1 MNAEPTN
8 AEKIS
13 KLSWSIAGNAANTV
27 YLQFTFFGSVFVL
40 FLNALNL
47 DKTQIGFIL
56 SMLPFSGIIA
66 LFITPLVTR
75 VGYKRIFL
83 IFFGT
88 RNFFTALLLFTP
100 WVVSNFGPQA
110 TLTYL
115 GWVVGIFSVCRA
127 IGVTAS
133 FPWTQE
139 YVPNSVR
146 GKYTAVNNIFATLT
160 GFISI
165 TVAGIAIDR
174 ATGLNGYMLL
184 IGLGVIFGLVSVW
197 LFSRVPGGAARPDS
211 QTRGSAYQD
220 LIGSVRDK
228 DFMFYLMGV
237 GLVLLAV
244 TPLSS
249 FLPLFME
256 EQVGLSSG
264 NVVLLQN
271 GILLGGLVS
280 TYLWGWASD
289 RYGSRPVMLTG
300 LLLRLLLPI
309 FFMLMPRKSE
319 LSLYIALAIVLLQ
332 GIADMGWNVGSSRIL
347 YVSIVPNAKRT
358 EYMAVYYAW
367 IGVVGGLSQ
376 LLGGQIVELSGG
388 LSGRFLIFTFDPYTG
403 LFVLGFVLPLLSLFL
418 LRVIRSDTRV
428 TVEQF
433 AGMFLRG
440 NPFQAMSSLVWYHF
454 AREER
459 AVVEM
464 TERLGETRSPLT
476 VEELLEVLEDPR
488 FNVRYEAIISIA
500 RTRPDPRLTE
510 ALIYILNGT
519 ELALST
525 VAAWALG
532 RIGDA
537 TAIPALRQGLNSP
550 YHSIQAH
557 SARALGALGDREII
571 PVLVERLATETDK
584 GLQMAYASALG
595 KLQAREAA
603 RPLLDLLKS
612 FENEG
617 ARLELALSL
626 ARLAGH
632 EGHFIQLL
640 RQTRQEIGTAT
651 AQAVSALKKKASK
664 TLSDHHELLDKLDAC
679 ADALARD
686 ELEQGAILMSQF
698 IGQLPMDRLD
708 EGLSVILQDCAH
720 NLTEYKAAR
729 LEYIL
734 LALHTLEA
742 GRQS

>member
-1 MNAEPTN
+1 MTSEPTN

-27 YLQFTFFGSVFVL
+27 YLQLTLFGSVFVL

-56 SMLPFSGIIA
+56 SMLPFSGVIA
-66 LFITPLVTR
+66 LFIAPTVTR
-75 VGYKRIFL
+75 IGYKRIFL
-83 IFFGT
+83 IFFGS
-88 RNFFTALLLFTP
+88 RNFFTALLLLTP
-100 WVVSNFGPQA
+100 WVVFSFGTQA

-115 GWVVGIFSVCRA
+115 GWVVGIFSICRA

-133 FPWTQE
+133 FPWVQE

-146 GKYTAVNNIFATLT
+146 GKYTAVNNIFATIT
-160 GFISI
+160 SFIAVTS
-165 TVAGIAIDR
+165 AGIVIDR
-174 ATGLNGYMLL
+174 AAGLNGFMIL
-184 IGLGVIFGLVSVW
+184 IGIGVIFGLISTW
-197 LFSRVPGGAARPDS
+197 LFSFVPGGAPNPNS
-211 QTRGSAYQD
+211 QAKGTAYHE
-220 LIGSVRDK
+220 LFGAVRDR
-228 DFMFYLMGV
+228 DFSFYLMGI
-237 GLVLLAV
+237 GLVSLAV
-244 TPLSS
+244 TPLTS

-271 GILLGGLVS
+271 GILLGGLLT

-289 RYGSRPVMLTG
+289 RYGSRPVMLSG
-300 LLLRLLLPI
+300 LLLRVLLPI
-309 FFMLMPRKSE
+309 FFMVMPRNSSS
-319 LSLYIALAIVLLQ
+319 SLYIALAIVFLQ
-332 GIADMGWNVGSSRIL
+332 GIADMGWTVGSSRIL
-347 YVSIVPNAKRT
+347 YVSIVPNDKRS

-367 IGVVGGLSQ
+367 IGIVGGLSQ
-376 LLGGQIVELSGG
+376 LLGGQIVQLSGG
-388 LSGRFLIFTFDPYTG
+388 LSGQFLIFTFDPYTG
-403 LFVLGFVLPLLSLFL
+403 LFALSFVLPLLSLFI
-418 LRVIRSDTRV
+418 LRIIRSDTRV

-440 NPFQAMSSLVWYHF
+440 NAFQAMSSLVWYHF
-454 AREER
+454 AKEER

-488 FNVRYEAIISIA
+488 FNVRYEAIISVA

-510 ALIYILNGT
+510 ALIHILKGT

-537 TAIPALRQGLNSP
+537 SAIPALREGLNSP

-557 SARALGALGDREII
+557 SVRALGALGDREII
-571 PVLVERLATETDK
+571 PLLVERLATETDK

-595 KLQAREAA
+595 KLQARQAA
-603 RPLLDLLKS
+603 KPLLDLLKS

-617 ARLELALSL
+617 ARMELALSL
-626 ARLAGH
+626 ARLGGN

-640 RQTRQEIGTAT
+640 RQTRQETGTAT
-651 AQAVSALKKKASK
+651 AQAVATLKKKMSK
-664 TLSDHHELLDKLDAC
+664 TLSNHHELLGKLDTC

-686 ELEQGAILMSQF
+686 ELEQGATLMSQF
-698 IGQLPMDRLD
+698 ICHLPMDRLD
-708 EGLSVILQDCAH
+708 EGLAVILQDCAH

-729 LEYIL
+729 LEYML

-742 GRQS
+742 GRLS